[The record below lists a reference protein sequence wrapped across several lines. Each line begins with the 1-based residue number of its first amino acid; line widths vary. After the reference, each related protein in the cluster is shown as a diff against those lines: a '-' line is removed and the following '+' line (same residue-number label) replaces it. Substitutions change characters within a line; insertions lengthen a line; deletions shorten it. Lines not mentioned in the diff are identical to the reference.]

1 LKQEAVPLDSRSAP
15 RRGPLLGP
23 HLGGS
28 KRGPPGA
35 VSGLHDEAVSA
46 EETGSQGLKLEPMGT
61 ISGFPGRGGS
71 RHMGLEIQALEF
83 GWEAPFLANAERRFF
98 FERPG

>member
-1 LKQEAVPLDSRSAP
+1 
-15 RRGPLLGP
+15 LGP
-23 HLGGS
+23 HLGGL
-28 KRGPPGA
+28 KRGRQAPFPA
-35 VSGLHDEAVSA
+35 STMRRYLLRRPDRR
-46 EETGSQGLKLEPMGT
+46 GLKLEPMGT
-61 ISGFPGRGGS
+61 ISGLPGRGGS